1 MKTSNYRSNTTN
13 IKPSTQSAFAL
24 QNAVPMAPISTI
36 LPTTETDIN
45 NPSVNIELLSS
56 FRESKLQKSAH
67 MNLALWKTMDFVVD
81 SFVDKKRTAEDDL
94 KDRLEE
100 QKNDDMLAVIG
111 DQEII
116 NKETYGELKKE
127 LKVLT
132 KELNT
137 KENFLNQ
144 QKSVAQKVLHQAR
157 VLKTQVQDPLE
168 VSKFSYIRSKHNTRI
183 KLPINKKNLDKHKYF
198 LINIR
203 NYIVMKLLRE
213 N

>member
-1 MKTSNYRSNTTN
+1 MG
-13 IKPSTQSAFAL
+13 F
-24 QNAVPMAPISTI
+24 V
-36 LPTTETDIN
+36 TDSI
-45 NPSVNIELLSS
+45 
-56 FRESKLQKSAH
+56 
-67 MNLALWKTMDFVVD
+67 
-81 SFVDKKRTAEDDL
+81 VDKKRNDEDDL
-94 KDRLEE
+94 EDRLEE
-100 QKNDDMLAVIG
+100 QKNDDMRAVIG
-111 DQEII
+111 DQEVI

-127 LKVLT
+127 LQVLT

-168 VSKFSYIRSKHNTRI
+168 VSKFSYIRSKHNTRTE
-183 KLPINKKNLDKHKYF
+183 LLINKKNLGKHKYF

-203 NYIVMKLLRE
+203 NYIVMRLLRE